1 MVQHSTAGWRGGPV
15 YGQGCTAGC
24 LDSRGGTNIVGQSPV
39 QIVITNTKERNV
51 KVVINDNLM
60 KLSG

>member
-1 MVQHSTAGWRGGPV
+1 M